1 MFGITNFTA
10 FLLAGILLNLTPGT
24 DTIYILS
31 RSISQ
36 GKKAGLLS
44 ALGISAGC
52 LVHTL
57 FAAFGLS
64 IVLSQSAAAFD
75 TVKYMGAL
83 YLIYLGLKTIFTRR
97 PHGFDLDAIQTRDSD
112 SRIFLSGMLTN
123 VLNPKVALFFLAFVP
138 QFIDPAICTAV
149 FRF

>member
-64 IVLSQSAAAFD
+64 VILSQSAAAFD
-75 TVKYMGAL
+75 AVKYLGAL
-83 YLIYLGLKTIFTRR
+83 YLIYLGLKTLFSRQKR
-97 PHGFDLDAIQTRDSD
+97 GFDLDAVPLRYSD
-112 SRIFLSGMLTN
+112 GRIFVSGMLTN
-123 VLNPKVALFFLAFVP
+123 V
-138 QFIDPAICTAV
+138 
-149 FRF
+149 